1 MRALLRH
8 VPVPSFRSPF
18 KSSSS
23 GLPGPTGASTTASA
37 CSAKGERT
45 TLPFAAREGLHERIL
60 ESAIHDSEKHD
71 VSSDDDDDD
80 EDCSLDSAEFA
91 MRSRRLSSS
100 EIPPL
105 SEFLDPQRMA
115 AYEKLYSMEA
125 SDSSVTSSSD
135 YDDDCSL
142 DSAEFAMRS
151 RTLCSS
157 EIPPLSEFLDPQ
169 RMAAYEKF
177 YSMEASDSSVTSSSD
192 YDDDCSLDSAEFA
205 MRSRTLCSSE
215 IPPLSDFLDPRRMAA
230 YEKFYSM
237 EASDSSVTSSSNY
250 DYDDR
255 KDAPVA
261 EKGDTEEIYSGPLQP
276 LRTSARR
283 DFPAPCEYLTREE
296 LLSVVSEFN

>member
-105 SEFLDPQRMA
+105 SDFLDRQRVA
-115 AYEKLYSMEA
+115 FYEKYYSMEA
-125 SDSSVTSSSD
+125 SDRILESAVHDSEEHDVSSD
-135 YDDDCSL
+135 DDDCSL

-151 RTLCSS
+151 RTLS
-157 EIPPLSEFLDPQ
+157 
-169 RMAAYEKF
+169 
-177 YSMEASDSSVTSSSD
+177 SSVI
-192 YDDDCSLDSAEFA
+192 
-205 MRSRTLCSSE
+205 TL
-215 IPPLSDFLDPRRMAA
+215 LSDFLDPQRVAS
-230 YEKFYSM
+230 YEKLYSI
-237 EASDSSVTSSSNY
+237 NY
-250 DYDDR
+250 DYDYCEG
-255 KDAPVA
+255 APVV
-261 EKGDTEEIYSGPLQP
+261 EKGECPLQP
-276 LRTSARR
+276 LRTGVRR
-283 DFPAPCEYLTREE
+283 DFPAPSEYLTRDE
-296 LLSVVSEFN
+296 LVSLVTGFN